1 MADVLVN
8 ITEEMKSSYID
19 YAMSVIVSRALPDIR
34 DGLKPVHR
42 RILYAMYEQGVTHD
56 QPTKKSAR
64 IVGDV
69 MGKYHPHGDAAIYDT
84 MVRMAQDFSMRYPLV
99 DGQGNFG
106 SIDGDP
112 AAAMRYTEVRLS
124 KIAGELLVDIEKDT
138 VDYVPNYDDSLKEPV
153 VLPGRLPNL
162 LVNGSSGIAV
172 GMATNIPPHNLN
184 EVVGALIQLIE
195 DPDATIPQLM
205 EYMQGPDFPTAGY
218 IIGRA
223 GIESAFMT
231 GRGSILMRS
240 KAEIEHG
247 SRHDRIVITELPY
260 QVNKAK
266 VMEDIAEL
274 VKADRVDGLSDLR
287 DESDREG
294 IRIVVDVKPGAN
306 SNVLLNQLLRH
317 TQLETSFGIIN
328 LVLVDGEPRTLNL
341 LETLSHYIDYRVE
354 VVERR
359 TRFELNQAERRAHIL
374 AGLLIALRNL
384 DAAIQ
389 LIRAASSPVEARIGL
404 IEAFDLTDEQAKAIL
419 EMRLSRLTALEQ
431 GKIVSEAEELDL
443 EMARLRK
450 ILSAKSE
457 ILDIIKSELME
468 LSSKFGDDRRTK
480 ILESAD
486 EVDIEDLI
494 QEEEVAVTISSNGY
508 IKRMPVAA
516 YRMQR
521 RGGMGA
527 SGAETKAEDFVSDI
541 FIASTLDYL
550 LFFTDKGKAHWLRV
564 FALPALSKASRG
576 KSIVNLL
583 QLEPDEKIT
592 EAISVKSFEVDGYI
606 VMATRSGSIVKV
618 PIRAFAN
625 PRKGG
630 IKAVNLKGDS
640 LVAARLT
647 DGNQELIVATK
658 RGKAI
663 RFSEGDVR
671 PSNRGTMGVK
681 AAKIADDDEL
691 ISMDVVREGAT
702 LLTVTR
708 QGNGKRTDL
717 SEYPQQRRGGKGVKN
732 IEVKKG
738 EVCCTRTISEDDEL
752 LLTTKDGVMIRLLAS
767 EIRVQGRT
775 TQGVRIMRLKKG
787 DEVSAVARI
796 AGEVGGA

>member
-138 VDYVPNYDDSLKEPV
+138 VDYVPNYDDSMKEPV

-184 EVVGALIQLIE
+184 EVVGALIRLIE

-294 IRIVVDVKPGAN
+294 IRIVIDVKPGAN

-317 TQLETSFGIIN
+317 TQLETSYGIIN

-341 LETLSHYIDYRVE
+341 RETLSHYIDYRVE

-384 DAAIQ
+384 DAAIK
-389 LIRAASSPVEARIGL
+389 LIRAAPSPAEARVGL

-431 GKIVSEAEELDL
+431 GKIVSEAEELDR

-468 LSSKFGDDRRTK
+468 LSSEFGDDRRTK

-486 EVDIEDLI
+486 EVEIEDLI
-494 QEEEVAVTISSNGY
+494 QEEEVAVTITSNGY

-576 KSIVNLL
+576 KAIVNLL
-583 QLEPDEKIT
+583 QLEADERIT
-592 EAISVKSFEVDGYI
+592 EAIPVKSFEGDGYI

-618 PIRAFAN
+618 PIKAFSN

-630 IKAVNLKGDS
+630 IKAVNLRGDS

-658 RGKAI
+658 HGKAI
-663 RFSEGDVR
+663 RFSEGNVR
-671 PSNRGTMGVK
+671 PSNRGAMGVK
-681 AAKIADDDEL
+681 AAKIAADDEL
-691 ISMDVVREGAT
+691 ISMDVVREGAS

-708 QGNGKRTDL
+708 QGYGKRTDL

-767 EIRVQGRT
+767 EIRVQGRA

>member
-247 SRHDRIVITELPY
+247 SKHDRIVITELPY

-294 IRIVVDVKPGAN
+294 IRMVVDVKPGAN

-341 LETLSHYIDYRVE
+341 LETLSHYSDYRVE